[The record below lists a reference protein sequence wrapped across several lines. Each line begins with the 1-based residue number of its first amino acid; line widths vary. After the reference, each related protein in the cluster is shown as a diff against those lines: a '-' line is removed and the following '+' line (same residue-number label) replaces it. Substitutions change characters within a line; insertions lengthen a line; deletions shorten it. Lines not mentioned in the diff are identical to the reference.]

1 MEKSINIPDGLG
13 CTLHVVSQVAE
24 VRVVFRL
31 FVFLLLQITRQTL
44 QRAGRLSVLVID
56 IRVRGWGFPR
66 NSVRGYPTAL
76 SAYMTTCIVFV
87 HSKRFPTPNRRS
99 SEDSFHLLAHT
110 HTHTRPTHISAGYMP
125 CNLRRSIEIRTCSK
139 GADCWMPNRRDDDDG
154 KWMNG
159 FINLQTFG
167 VDDGSFHLWWDEC
180 PVRHHHSAIFSHTKC
195 GNSIRLHRRGFPR
208 DENEFI
214 DFSLARRR
222 SISNGWFITFWA
234 LSASYL
240 KRCIRHTESK
250 AVFEWIDVA
259 RNTME

>member
-1 MEKSINIPDGLG
+1 MKKSINIPDGLG

-110 HTHTRPTHISAGYMP
+110 HTHTPGQHTSVQGICPAICGIPLKFEHVRRVLTAECRIDETMMMVNEWMVLLICKHLVSTMGHSIYGETNARFATIIQQFSRTQSAEIQLDCIGEVFRATKMNLLIS
-125 CNLRRSIEIRTCSK
+125 
-139 GADCWMPNRRDDDDG
+139 
-154 KWMNG
+154 
-159 FINLQTFG
+159 
-167 VDDGSFHLWWDEC
+167 H
-180 PVRHHHSAIFSHTKC
+180 
-195 GNSIRLHRRGFPR
+195 
-208 DENEFI
+208 
-214 DFSLARRR
+214 
-222 SISNGWFITFWA
+222 
-234 LSASYL
+234 
-240 KRCIRHTESK
+240 
-250 AVFEWIDVA
+250 
-259 RNTME
+259 